1 MSTINLTLR
10 ITLILGKR
18 LTLFRNFPNVGKSA
32 DLTIYCLAAVLED
45 WVKRHKGMFPEEF
58 HIQFDGGSEN
68 ANKYVLAFL
77 EHLVTK
83 RLVRRV
89 FFTRLPVGHTHE
101 DIDQTFSVISRH
113 LVDKVIISPDD
124 FKRELIEAFRG
135 NTIIVKVKDIFV
147 IPNYQDFY
155 QPYIDN
161 KFKKAH
167 KLEHTKLRWRF
178 EAIPP
183 DEFFP
188 NGSKNTF
195 RTHSNE
201 KVIEIYKKDKLECM
215 NRLGQLTG
223 LEPRTSFCRW
233 EPAID
238 AIENREVEGFYLLN
252 RIPKYDVSLVHPI
265 PPKFFDASS
274 VNYVIDFMNS
284 SIRKKF
290 SMKDQRAIIWEKWFT
305 DYFPKNDNA
314 LEYIETHPY
323 HIPLKTYF
331 SESYQHFYSW
341 ELIKSQPSEQPLV
354 DFEWPTLV
362 QVSTASVEWQFQP
375 SAPPP
380 RVIINMEEFQKSSL
394 VQYQNDSKPYYE
406 EFLSKLT
413 VPLIKEIIKR
423 KMDQSGVGLPV
434 YGNKKELVQLIKNSD
449 IHVLSARYRVLDK
462 KIVTLV
468 DTFLT
473 LSDTLE
479 DRNSKVTEIMENNDV
494 VAVCVL
500 KNDLQSFETQ
510 SNLNETVILA
520 FMYLFQK
527 RDDLMCKAFNSV
539 NAHLNHFSPRIPSLF
554 LKPNFYKTYIKGNK
568 TINNDTNDLEIKSLL
583 NNNSLYRIYIPII
596 NDDCTHALLVINKY
610 NKTMNYLNFKGIYI
624 ILHNSHHYI
633 LLYRIA
639 KYNMQTYSIDL

>member
-1 MSTINLTLR
+1 MTTSNLDLR

-18 LTLFRNFPNVGKSA
+18 LTLFRNFPNIAKSA

-58 HIQFDGGSEN
+58 HIQFDGGCEN

-77 EHLVTK
+77 EHLVVK

-89 FFTRLPVGHTHE
+89 YFTRLPVGHTHE

-147 IPNYQDFY
+147 IPNYYGFY
-155 QPYIDN
+155 KPYIDT

-167 KLEHTKLRWRF
+167 KLVHTKLRFRF

-188 NGSKNTF
+188 NGSKNTY
-195 RTHSNE
+195 RSHSNE
-201 KVIEIYKKDKLECM
+201 KVIEIYKKDKLECL
-215 NRLGQLTG
+215 NQLGQLTG
-223 LEPRTSFCRW
+223 LEPRTSFVRW

-238 AIENREVEGFYLLN
+238 TIENRPVEGMYLLN
-252 RIPKYDVSLVHPI
+252 AVPKYDDLLEHPI
-265 PPKFFDASS
+265 PPKEFDASS
-274 VNYVIDFMNS
+274 VDYVIDFMNS

-290 SMKDQRAIIWEKWFT
+290 SMKDERVTIWEKWFIE
-305 DYFPKNDNA
+305 YFPKNANA
-314 LEYIETHPY
+314 LEYIETHLY
-323 HIPLKTYF
+323 HIPLQIYF
-331 SESYQHFYSW
+331 SESYKHFHSW
-341 ELIKSQPSEQPLV
+341 DLIKSQPSRQPQV

-380 RVIINMEEFQKSSL
+380 RVIINMEEFQKTSI
-394 VQYQNDSKPYYE
+394 VRYQNDSKPYYE

-434 YGNKKELVQLIKNSD
+434 YGTKKELVQLIKNSD

-462 KIVTLV
+462 KVVTLIN
-468 DTFLT
+468 TNLT

-479 DRNSKVTEIMENNDV
+479 DRNIKVAEIMENNDV

-500 KNDLQSFETQ
+500 KSDLQSFKIQ
-510 SNLNETVILA
+510 NNLNETIILA
-520 FMYLFQK
+520 FIHLFQR
-527 RDDLMCKAFNSV
+527 RDDLICKAFNCV
-539 NAHLNHFSPRIPSLF
+539 NANLRYFSPRIPSLF

-568 TINNDTNDLEIKSLL
+568 AINDEDLEIKSLL
-583 NNNSLYRIYIPII
+583 CNNRLYRIYIPILK
-596 NDDCTHALLVINKY
+596 DDFTHALLVINKY
-610 NKTMNYLNFKGIYI
+610 NQTMNYLDFTGILFLI
-624 ILHNSHHYI
+624 
-633 LLYRIA
+633 
-639 KYNMQTYSIDL
+639 